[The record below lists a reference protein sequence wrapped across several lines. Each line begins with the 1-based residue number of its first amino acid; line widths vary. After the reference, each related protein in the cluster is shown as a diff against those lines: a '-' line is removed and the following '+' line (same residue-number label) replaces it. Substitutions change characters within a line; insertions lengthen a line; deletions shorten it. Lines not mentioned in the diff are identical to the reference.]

1 LAAEGWVAEW
11 QAAAHTEVGMVQD
24 EQAQWQPVART
35 AIAALLR
42 AKIAQLAVSAAAET
56 VRVRWLT
63 WAVAMEIT
71 SRRQR
76 TSTSVVVA
84 ISLDPAET
92 LLA

>member
-1 LAAEGWVAEW
+1 MVAER
-11 QAAAHTEVGMVQD
+11 QAAGHMGVGMVQD
-24 EQAQWQPVART
+24 EEALWQSVAPT

-42 AKIAQLAVSAAAET
+42 AKIAQLAVLAAEET

-63 WAVAMEIT
+63 WALGMEIT